1 MPLVISEYLQIMDGS
16 SREIQC
22 RKCSHK
28 ISSVDTNYK
37 FHTVMKEE
45 SIQFSNPN
53 NFDPRQYVDKDM
65 VFRRFFCPNC
75 ATLLETE
82 VNIKGEPPV
91 WDINIKIAKQT
102 IQLNGGVCIKSTKRT

>member
-22 RKCSHK
+22 RKCAHK

-37 FHTVMKEE
+37 FQTVMKEE

-65 VFRRFFCPNC
+65 VFRRFFCPHC

-91 WDINIKIAKQT
+91 WDINIKI
-102 IQLNGGVCIKSTKRT
+102 